1 MLAKKEITINGEKWI
16 ADFETGTV
24 YKNVTMI
31 PNGTGLLPMSGRYG
45 DYPFKVFR
53 NALYF
58 ETGNNFYKIIG
69 DEVLEVNEEE
79 YKEIKNYRILKKND
93 PSTLRIVSTH
103 VISIVIAD
111 IMDKK
116 FNLRISVPVE
126 NSNIVNI
133 FSKNFTP
140 EIKSHI
146 KRIATGVIAMLPIQV
161 NRKTMKQQIRDIY
174 KNIVQEDEDFFNVLI
189 DNIYLND
196 KQKFDYLSEDIIKS
210 RNSRKKITED
220 ITEDSQLSQ
229 EEIVEQKGKLK

>member
-1 MLAKKEITINGEKWI
+1 MRRMIKMLEKKEITINGEKWI

-24 YKNVTMI
+24 YKNVTII

-45 DYPFKVFR
+45 DYPFSEFR
-53 NALYF
+53 GALYF

-69 DEVLEVNEEE
+69 HEVLEVGEEE

-133 FSKNFTP
+133 FSKIFSPQHNKP
-140 EIKSHI
+140 APSALH
-146 KRIATGVIAMLPIQV
+146 TGGVG
-161 NRKTMKQQIRDIY
+161 RKC
-174 KNIVQEDEDFFNVLI
+174 
-189 DNIYLND
+189 
-196 KQKFDYLSEDIIKS
+196 
-210 RNSRKKITED
+210 
-220 ITEDSQLSQ
+220 
-229 EEIVEQKGKLK
+229 